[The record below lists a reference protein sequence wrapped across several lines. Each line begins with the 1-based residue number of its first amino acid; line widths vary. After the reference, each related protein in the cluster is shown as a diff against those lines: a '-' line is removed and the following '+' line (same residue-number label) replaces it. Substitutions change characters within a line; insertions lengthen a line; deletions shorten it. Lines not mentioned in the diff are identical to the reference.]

1 MKREIAIQLSVL
13 PSQNEQ
19 ISDIVKKESGRL
31 LDFIKKRIPDDADA
45 RDVLQDV
52 FFQLTESYRLMK
64 PIEQVTAWLYTVTRN
79 KITDLFRKKKT
90 LSLDKAFVSKSDENG
105 EELLLAELLPM
116 QQQTAENKMANSL
129 IMDMLTESLEK
140 LPKPQRDVFVMHE
153 IDGLSFN
160 EISEQ
165 TGIGLNTLLSRKRYA
180 VNFLR
185 EELRSLYNEMFHN

>member
-1 MKREIAIQLSVL
+1 LKREIAIQLSIL

-19 ISDIVKKESGRL
+19 ISNIVKKESGRL
-31 LDFIKKRIPDDADA
+31 LDFIKRRIPDDDDA

-52 FFQLTESYRLMK
+52 FYQLTESYRLMK

-90 LSLDKAFVSKSDENG
+90 VSLDKAFHSKKDENG
-105 EELLLAELLPM
+105 EELLLTELLP
-116 QQQTAENKMANSL
+116 QQQENAEGKMANSM
-129 IMDMLTESLEK
+129 IMEMLTESLDK
-140 LPKPQRDVFVMHE
+140 LPKVQREVFVMHE

-160 EISEQ
+160 EISEK

-185 EELRSLYNEMFHN
+185 EELRSLYNEMFYN

>member
-1 MKREIAIQLSVL
+1 MKREIAIQLSIL

-19 ISDIVKKESGRL
+19 ISNIVKKESGRL
-31 LDFIKKRIPDDADA
+31 LDFIRKRIPNEEDAQ
-45 RDVLQDV
+45 DVLQDV
-52 FFQLTESYRLMK
+52 FYQLTQSYRLMK

-90 LSLDKAFVSKSDENG
+90 VSLDKAFVSKSDENG
-105 EELLLAELLPM
+105 EELLLAELIP
-116 QQQTAENKMANSL
+116 QNQETAEAKMANTL
-129 IMDMLTESLEK
+129 IMEMLTDSLDK
-140 LPKPQRDVFVMHE
+140 LPKAQREVFVMHE

-160 EISEQ
+160 EISDQ

>member
-1 MKREIAIQLSVL
+1 MKREITIQLSVL
-13 PSQNEQ
+13 PSQNQQ
-19 ISDIVKKESGRL
+19 ISDIVKRESGRL

-52 FFQLTESYRLMK
+52 FYQLTESYRLMK

-90 LSLDKAFVSKSDENG
+90 VSLDKAFVSSKDENG
-105 EELLLAELLPM
+105 DELLLTELLP
-116 QQQTAENKMANSL
+116 QQQETAETKMANSL
-129 IMDMLTESLEK
+129 IMEMLTESLEK
-140 LPKPQRDVFVMHE
+140 LPKTQREVFVMHE

-160 EISEQ
+160 EISEK

-185 EELRSLYNEMFHN
+185 EELRSLYNEMFHM

>member
-1 MKREIAIQLSVL
+1 LKREIAIQLSIL

-19 ISDIVKKESGRL
+19 ISNIVKKESGRL
-31 LDFIKKRIPDDADA
+31 LDFIRKRIPNEEDAQ
-45 RDVLQDV
+45 DVLQDV
-52 FFQLTESYRLMK
+52 FYQLTQSYRLMK

-90 LSLDKAFVSKSDENG
+90 VSLDKAFVSKSDENG
-105 EELLLAELLPM
+105 EELLLAELIP
-116 QQQTAENKMANSL
+116 QNQETAEAKMANTL
-129 IMDMLTESLEK
+129 IMEMLTDSLDK
-140 LPKPQRDVFVMHE
+140 LPKAQREVFVMHE

-160 EISEQ
+160 EISDQ